1 MSEDLNAHFTDPQ
14 LEQILE
20 EAMIYTCACPA
31 QVAEQ
36 LLQLRK
42 LFAYQNKCI
51 STGTL
56 MAEVHRRILQSTR
69 IAHTE
74 LEQCLHD
81 VMAMEG
87 WDFQTLTMPDN
98 LRELRQKTIDQE

>member
-1 MSEDLNAHFTDPQ
+1 MSEQLLARFSDLQ

-42 LFAYQNKCI
+42 LFAYQNSCI
-51 STGTL
+51 SKGSL
-56 MAEVHRRILQSTR
+56 MADVHRHISHSTL
-69 IAHTE
+69 IAHKE
-74 LEQCLHD
+74 LEQCLND
-81 VMAMEG
+81 VMVMEG

>member
-1 MSEDLNAHFTDPQ
+1 
-14 LEQILE
+14 
-20 EAMIYTCACPA
+20 
-31 QVAEQ
+31 
-36 LLQLRK
+36 
-42 LFAYQNKCI
+42 
-51 STGTL
+51 
-56 MAEVHRRILQSTR
+56 
-69 IAHTE
+69 